1 MKPVENKIALVTG
14 AARGIG
20 QAIARQLAADGAD
33 LALCDV
39 KAEWLEAPAGQVRG
53 LGRRADT

>member
-1 MKPVENKIALVTG
+1 MKPLENKIALVTG

-20 QAIARQLAADGAD
+20 QAIALQLAADGAD

-39 KAEWLEAPAGQVRG
+39 KGSGWTTRPPR
-53 LGRRADT
+53 